1 MKPRKKNSS
10 AIGASTQTKIAAPT
24 RAAVLVPTPRSL
36 GSLSVP
42 WSLTSAE

>member
-10 AIGASTQTKIAAPT
+10 QIGATTQTNTAAPT
-24 RAAVLVPTPRSL
+24 SAAVLVLIPSSV

-42 WSLTSAE
+42 WSLTNAW